1 MPGTSPNVNQQAAE
15 SAVQGVLFQL
25 LVQHRA
31 DLHQGTAPFT
41 APTTAV
47 LAVGAMPGGI
57 LLISTTVT
65 APFL

>member
-1 MPGTSPNVNQQAAE
+1 M
-15 SAVQGVLFQL
+15 QGVLFQL
-25 LVQHRA
+25 LVRHRA

-41 APTTAV
+41 APTTAL
-47 LAVGAMPGGI
+47 LAVGAVPGGI